1 MSDDGFLPHGLVTQ
15 MLREITGDPYLSEDD
30 AQRLKE
36 GSILM
41 AAMAKELDVSE
52 HYAQEPE
59 YVQAFQN
66 KCERYYQ
73 LVGSDLSKHMSV
85 QALLSEMTTGSHPR
99 ILLYELTQRK
109 GKEIALLR
117 ASNFTGLLQ
126 DSPKRLS
133 EDMDLALDLMEG
145 ENLLVVWVCPLPQQL
160 GSITESKNPVFAYF
174 RDAEGFEMV
183 GVSGADGAFRCYA
196 MKPSTVETLL
206 YTGLKLNQ
214 VAYIRNYS
222 RSFLRDSKTA
232 TVEMLS
238 RPEQD
243 NHTVYSVHE
252 ARAIAARLWDSPDL
266 FLQRLD
272 RHLVLVTQLASTN
285 LDFAIRTVVES
296 GNKYIEMAKQM
307 EKDMEAHLARQTK
320 RLRSD
325 LERSEMMVKGVRAR
339 ADRVEAENRE
349 LKRQLKNASSGQT
362 QSSLTSLGAGE
373 TPEQGLAQE
382 IRQLL
387 GLVAA
392 PGSSSAKAS

>member
-1 MSDDGFLPHGLVTQ
+1 MSDEGLLPHELVTQ
-15 MLREITGDPYLSEDD
+15 MLREITGDPYLSQDD

-36 GSILM
+36 GSLLM
-41 AAMAKELDVSE
+41 AAMSKDLDVSE

-59 YVQAFQN
+59 YLEAFKN
-66 KCERYYQ
+66 KSDLYYR
-73 LVGSDLSKHMSV
+73 LMGSDLSKHMSV
-85 QALLSEMTTGSHPR
+85 QAMLSEMTTGSHPR

-117 ASNFTGLLQ
+117 ASNLTGLLQ

-145 ENLLVVWVCPLPQQL
+145 ENLLVVWVCPLPRQL
-160 GSITESKNPVFAYF
+160 GSITGSKDPVLAYF

-206 YTGLKLNQ
+206 YSGLKLNQ

-232 TVEMLS
+232 AVEMLS

-252 ARAIAARLWDSPDL
+252 ARAIAARIWDSPDL
-266 FLQRLD
+266 FLDRLD
-272 RHLVLVTQLASTN
+272 RHFVLLTQLASTN

-296 GNKYIEMAKQM
+296 GNKYIELSKQL
-307 EKDMEAHLARQTK
+307 EKDMEVSLARQTK

-349 LKRQLKNASSGQT
+349 LKRQLKNVSSGQAPNSP
-362 QSSLTSLGAGE
+362 SSSAAGQ
-373 TPEQGLAQE
+373 TPEYGLVQE
-382 IRQLL
+382 IREML
-387 GLVAA
+387 GLTAA
-392 PGSSSAKAS
+392 PTSSPAKAS